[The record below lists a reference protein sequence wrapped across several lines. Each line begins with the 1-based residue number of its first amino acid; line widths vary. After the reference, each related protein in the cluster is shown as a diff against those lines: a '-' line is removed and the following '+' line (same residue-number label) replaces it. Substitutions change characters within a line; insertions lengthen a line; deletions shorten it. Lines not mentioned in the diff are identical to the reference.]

1 MNEQIRE
8 AREQTLKALEPARQ
22 WYAALQYR
30 EQVAVAVL
38 GAALVLMLIY
48 LLMWKPVL
56 DARQAAV
63 QRYLSQAQVVDWMQ
77 DNAEVVRAAR
87 SGQRNTPTMQGD
99 WISVINASASRA
111 GLTLRGFTPEGNDA
125 ARVQLE
131 QQPFAPV
138 ITWLQTLQQ
147 EQGVRAAAVEIST
160 GQTPGTVN
168 VRATLRRGS

>member
-1 MNEQIRE
+1 MGEYIQQWR
-8 AREQTLKALEPARQ
+8 AQALKSMEPARQ
-22 WYAALQYR
+22 WYAGLQHR

-38 GAALVLMLIY
+38 GVAVVLMLLY
-48 LLMWKPVL
+48 LLLWKPVL
-56 DARQAAV
+56 NGRNAAAQRYVAQAQIVDWIADNAAV
-63 QRYLSQAQVVDWMQ
+63 VREAQRSQ
-77 DNAEVVRAAR
+77 N
-87 SGQRNTPTMQGD
+87 GQPTMQGD
-99 WISVINASASRA
+99 WISVINASATQA
-111 GLTLRGFTPEGNDA
+111 GLTLRGFTPEGSDA

-138 ITWLQTLQQ
+138 ITWLQSLQL

>member
-30 EQVAVAVL
+30 EQVAVGVPG
-38 GAALVLMLIY
+38 GALILMLVY

-77 DNAEVVRAAR
+77 DNAEVVRQAR
-87 SGQRNTPTMQGD
+87 SGQRDAPTMRGD

-125 ARVQLE
+125 
-131 QQPFAPV
+131 
-138 ITWLQTLQQ
+138 
-147 EQGVRAAAVEIST
+147 
-160 GQTPGTVN
+160 
-168 VRATLRRGS
+168 